1 MKLRANKLHLTKAE
15 KQLQDL
21 KEQNRLLSLEL
32 DKNKAINS
40 VEMSYIEKI
49 HDVDTN
55 PLLNPEKGKILGY
68 KDKDINNLS
77 DYSKEITKSN
87 LNKDKE
93 LKQKDI
99 TIESKQNTIDVL
111 KQENKDLKSGKTYK
125 EQNHTIDEQK
135 TTIASLKSKVKKSTN
150 FK

>member
-1 MKLRANKLHLTKAE
+1 M
-15 KQLQDL
+15 
-21 KEQNRLLSLEL
+21 
-32 DKNKAINS
+32 
-40 VEMSYIEKI
+40 
-49 HDVDTN
+49 
-55 PLLNPEKGKILGY
+55 ILGY

-125 EQNHTIDEQK
+125 EKIILLMNKRQ
-135 TTIASLKSKVKKSTN
+135 L
-150 FK
+150 

>member
-1 MKLRANKLHLTKAE
+1 M
-15 KQLQDL
+15 
-21 KEQNRLLSLEL
+21 
-32 DKNKAINS
+32 
-40 VEMSYIEKI
+40 
-49 HDVDTN
+49 
-55 PLLNPEKGKILGY
+55 ILGY

-111 KQENKDLKSGKTYK
+111 KQENKDLKSGKTCK

-135 TTIASLKSKVKKSTN
+135 TTIASLKSKV
-150 FK
+150 

>member
-1 MKLRANKLHLTKAE
+1 M
-15 KQLQDL
+15 
-21 KEQNRLLSLEL
+21 
-32 DKNKAINS
+32 
-40 VEMSYIEKI
+40 
-49 HDVDTN
+49 
-55 PLLNPEKGKILGY
+55 ILGY

-111 KQENKDLKSGKTYK
+111 MSIPKCT
-125 EQNHTIDEQK
+125 
-135 TTIASLKSKVKKSTN
+135 KKGI
-150 FK
+150 

>member
-1 MKLRANKLHLTKAE
+1 M
-15 KQLQDL
+15 
-21 KEQNRLLSLEL
+21 
-32 DKNKAINS
+32 
-40 VEMSYIEKI
+40 
-49 HDVDTN
+49 
-55 PLLNPEKGKILGY
+55 ILGY

-87 LNKDKE
+87 LNKDKK